1 MRTRSHDEMK
11 ILFLTPRVPWSGVAG
26 GHSLVYHKIM
36 GLAKRGHKI
45 GLATLVGAQETYDKN
60 DPLFCALYDF
70 ATEPVPRP
78 LAAPV
83 QLFHHFF
90 SEIPSYFYDYRSD
103 TMRRTVGDLVQRGQY
118 DLVVAEFSAMGQYLY
133 QNPYLPAVRKI
144 ISCHFSVAKSAESVV
159 RTIGM
164 SAQGMRLRASMDR
177 LLRYETGMYRSV
189 DRVLV
194 LTAHER
200 FQLLDADPSLRIEV
214 VPCGVDADRFQPDPS
229 IQKEKALIFT
239 GQYEV
244 DSNVDAVRWFLAHCW
259 PKLKE
264 RHPDLRFYIVGPG
277 IPERLKVNMQSNPS
291 IILTGGVNDVRPFL
305 QKAMICV
312 CPVRQGTG
320 LRFKLFEVMASG
332 LPLVTTTRGAEGIP
346 LQNGDHCLMADQA
359 GIMVDSIN
367 LLLTDPGLRE
377 SMARQ
382 ARELVRTRFNWDR
395 SIERLER
402 VMLDTVAHQS

>member
-1 MRTRSHDEMK
+1 MK

-45 GLATLVGAQETYDKN
+45 GLATLVGAHESYDRN

-70 ATEPVPRP
+70 VTEPVPRP
-78 LAAPV
+78 VPAPV

-90 SEIPSYFYDYRSD
+90 SEVPSYFYDYRSD
-103 TMRRTVGDLVQRGQY
+103 AMQRAVGDLVQRGHY

-133 QNPYLPAVRKI
+133 RNPYLPAVRKI

-159 RTIGM
+159 RTMGI
-164 SAQGMRLRASMDR
+164 SAEGMRLRASMDR

-200 FQLLDADPSLRIEV
+200 FQLLDADPGLRIEV
-214 VPCGVDADRFQPDPS
+214 IPCGVDADRFRPDPAV
-229 IQKEKALIFT
+229 QKEKALLFT

-244 DSNVDAVRWFLAHCW
+244 DSNVDAVKWFLSHCW
-259 PKLKE
+259 PLLKQ

-277 IPERLKVNMQSNPS
+277 IPERLMDRLRRDAS
-291 IILTGGVNDVRPFL
+291 IVVTGGVDDVRPYL
-305 QKAMICV
+305 QKAMIYV

-332 LPLVTTTRGAEGIP
+332 LPLVTTMRGAEGIP
-346 LQNGDHCLMADQA
+346 LQNGDHCLMADQPEMMA
-359 GIMVDSIN
+359 QAID
-367 LLLTDPGLRE
+367 LLLTDPALRD
-377 SMARQ
+377 SIAGQ
-382 ARELVRTRFNWDR
+382 ARELVRSRFNWDR
-395 SIERLER
+395 GIERLEH
-402 VMLDTVAHQS
+402 VMLDTMAHQG